1 MTEVWET
8 APGKCFLNGP
18 LNTFMDVWGFSAGM
32 FQFFT
37 FVVYKPK
44 MLGNYTLDYVDNY
57 LTIKYCQVNLVS
69 TFVFTFASSSINVGQ
84 LRKE

>member
-1 MTEVWET
+1 
-8 APGKCFLNGP
+8 
-18 LNTFMDVWGFSAGM
+18 M

-57 LTIKYCQVNLVS
+57 LTIKYCRVNLVS
-69 TFVFTFASSSINVGQ
+69 TFVFTFASSSINVGL
-84 LRKE
+84 LRKEREAWYVSDESDSDRGQMILWHVKK